1 MKNTDKDYF
10 ERFSFGDSPEMAD
23 ELLALVLAGKKTATV
38 SVILEDEQAPSVGD
52 LSLVLDGLS
61 TPACVIKTVHVET
74 VKFCDLTWDMV
85 KLEGEDENFEQW
97 KSGNI
102 RYWTRDAAKRG
113 YTFTDQ
119 TPITFERFE
128 NISNSIRE
136 YQNISEHIRTYP
148 RTPAKNSVKKSPQF
162 LFDVNSQ
169 KLYN

>member
-23 ELLALVLAGKKTATV
+23 ELLA
-38 SVILEDEQAPSVGD
+38 
-52 LSLVLDGLS
+52 LVLDGLS

-128 NISNSIRE
+128 VVE
-136 YQNISEHIRTYP
+136 
-148 RTPAKNSVKKSPQF
+148 V
-162 LFDVNSQ
+162 L
-169 KLYN
+169 